1 MFKRIDHVA
10 LLVPDLDEAMAL
22 YSERFGVAFTFR
34 ERNDDGGFEVA
45 GFEVGDA
52 HIELL
57 APTRS
62 DSVISGALERRG
74 PGIHHI
80 GLEVEDLDA
89 RLAEL
94 QATGVRLTSDTSRRG
109 SGGSRIVFIHPKDM
123 LGSML
128 ELVELP
134 PPTAAGPLPE

>member
-10 LLVPDLDEAMAL
+10 LLVADLDEAMTL
-22 YSERFGVAFTFR
+22 YSARFGVAFTFR
-34 ERNDDGGFEVA
+34 ERNDEGGFEVA

-52 HIELL
+52 HVELL
-57 APTRS
+57 APTRP
-62 DSVISGALERRG
+62 DSVISGALEKRG

-94 QATGVRLTSDTSRRG
+94 QASGVRLTSESPRRG
-109 SGGSRIVFIHPKDM
+109 TGGSRIIFLHPKGL

-134 PPTAAGPLPE
+134 PPSSTGPLPE

>member
-34 ERNDDGGFEVA
+34 ERNNEGGFEVA
-45 GFEVGDA
+45 GFAVGDA

-62 DSVISGALERRG
+62 DSVISGALEKRG

-80 GLEVEDLDA
+80 GLEVEDLTA

-94 QATGVRLTSDTSRRG
+94 QAAGVRLTSESPRRG
-109 SGGSRIVFIHPKDM
+109 TADSRIIFLHPKGM

-128 ELVELP
+128 ELVELL
-134 PPTAAGPLPE
+134 PPTATGPLPE

>member
-1 MFKRIDHVA
+1 MIFKRIDHVA
-10 LLVPDLDEAMAL
+10 LLVQDLGDAMAL
-22 YSERFGVAFTFR
+22 YRERFGVSFAFR
-34 ERNDDGGFEVA
+34 ERNDEGGFEVA

-57 APTRS
+57 APIRP
-62 DSVISGALERRG
+62 DSVVSGMLAKRG

-89 RLAEL
+89 RLTEL
-94 QATGVRLTSDTSRRG
+94 LETGVRLTSESPRRG
-109 SGGSRIVFIHPKDM
+109 TGGSRIVFLHPKDM

-128 ELVELP
+128 ELVEP
-134 PPTAAGPLPE
+134 RQAE